1 MAQAMKNDDEARIK
15 VREMLDS
22 IRTCM
27 LVTQTTDGAMQA
39 RPMAHQAIEGDTVW
53 FFHVAGTPKSL
64 QIAQDSDVL
73 LAASNPSSQ
82 DYVSVKGKARTL
94 KDPAKAK
101 ALWSESARVWFPKG
115 AEDPEL
121 ELIAVT
127 IHGAEYWD
135 SPSSAALHAYGYVKA
150 LATGERPTGG
160 ENQKVSF

>member
-1 MAQAMKNDDEARIK
+1 MAQATNDDEARIK

-22 IRTCM
+22 IGTVM
-27 LVTQTTDGAMQA
+27 LVTQTPDGTMQA

-53 FFHVAGTPKSL
+53 FFHVAGTPKSM

-101 ALWSESARVWFPKG
+101 ALWSEGARVWFPKG

-135 SPSSAALHAYGYVKA
+135 SPSSTALHAYGYVKA

-160 ENQKVSF
+160 ENQKVAF

>member
-1 MAQAMKNDDEARIK
+1 MAQATNDDEARIK
-15 VREMLDS
+15 VRAMLDG
-22 IRTCM
+22 IGTVM
-27 LVTQTTDGAMQA
+27 LVTQAADGTLQA
-39 RPMAHQAIEGDTVW
+39 RPMAPQAIEGDTVW
-53 FFHVAGTPKSL
+53 FFHVTGTPKSM

-73 LAASNPSSQ
+73 LAAANPSSQ
-82 DYVSVKGKARTL
+82 DYVSAKGKARTL
-94 KDPAKAK
+94 KDPARAK
-101 ALWSESARVWFPKG
+101 ALWRESARVWFPKG

-150 LATGERPTGG
+150 LATGERPAGG

>member
-1 MAQAMKNDDEARIK
+1 MAEATNDDEARVK

-22 IRTCM
+22 IRTVM
-27 LVTQTTDGAMQA
+27 LVTTKPDGTLHA
-39 RPMAHQAIEGDTVW
+39 RPMAHQAIEDDTVW
-53 FFHVAGTPKSL
+53 FFHVAGTPKAFE
-64 QIAQDSDVL
+64 IAQDSDVL

-82 DYVSVKGKARTL
+82 DYVSAKGKARVV

-127 IHGAEYWD
+127 ITGAEYWD
-135 SPSSAALHAYGYVKA
+135 SPSSVALHAYGYVKA
-150 LATGERPTGG
+150 LATGERPQGG
-160 ENQKVSF
+160 ENKKVSF